1 MKTAET
7 AKEFLKNRGLK
18 NPPLDSGISG
28 GGDAPRRYASDL
40 MEAYASQF
48 TTNNVPVDKVV
59 EIANLVRKET
69 LACAFDYNATHR
81 CNDMSSMKLHEY
93 VEKELNFDELIKN
106 ELAKSLPTDK
116 SNEGAEWIRVKPF
129 PADLSDR
136 IQGMSS
142 DRIFCLFDNGEV
154 CRYDEA
160 FPFAE
165 VTHMFVLP
173 TPPINNNHEM

>member
-59 EIANLVRKET
+59 EGTCLCISSINDFFKDRTYCYSVREDGSYVVFKHYGFDIPSFKKHFKVVENASTPLSNNSLLDCLKEF
-69 LACAFDYNATHR
+69 LYGEIIERRPYSASKSFEVVLEEIER
-81 CNDMSSMKLHEY
+81 LH
-93 VEKELNFDELIKN
+93 
-106 ELAKSLPTDK
+106 SLPTDK
-116 SNEGAEWIRVKPF
+116 SNEGAE
-129 PADLSDR
+129 
-136 IQGMSS
+136 G
-142 DRIFCLFDNGEV
+142 
-154 CRYDEA
+154 
-160 FPFAE
+160 
-165 VTHMFVLP
+165 
-173 TPPINNNHEM
+173 